1 MMGRYWE
8 QATTLVHGDS
18 TVVVSLCGGSLL
30 AWTHRG
36 INLLRPTA
44 LPATNPTEVACFP
57 MVPYVNRIAN
67 GNFRFA
73 GQPVQLAPNVTG
85 HRHSLHGQAWLAQW
99 KRSGGSVDSLILSWD
114 GGGNEWPWPY
124 HVDQSVRVGADTLE
138 LEMHVTNRSDFPAP
152 LDLGWHPYF
161 PAASQATLRART
173 EHVWLTDSE
182 HLPTRIAPVPE
193 GWKFDHPRTLVAA
206 GIDNSFV
213 GWDGA
218 AELTWPHHS
227 ISMQSV
233 GCTHLHVFAPTPDD
247 SVCIEPQTAAP
258 TALNRGGLEVHV
270 AAPGERISISTRFKV
285 VHAL

>member
-1 MMGRYWE
+1 MEIELQNLGTVI
-8 QATTLVHGDS
+8 ATVSYTQHLEKFVAHMAAGDE
-18 TVVVSLCGGSLL
+18 L
-30 AWTHRG
+30 AALHAASAACHAAPR
-36 INLLRPTA
+36 LREPHYA
-44 LPATNPTEVACFP
+44 
-57 MVPYVNRIAN
+57 Y
-67 GNFRFA
+67 
-73 GQPVQLAPNVTG
+73 
-85 HRHSLHGQAWLAQW
+85 GQAWLAQW

-258 TALNRGGLEVHV
+258 TALNRGGLDVHV